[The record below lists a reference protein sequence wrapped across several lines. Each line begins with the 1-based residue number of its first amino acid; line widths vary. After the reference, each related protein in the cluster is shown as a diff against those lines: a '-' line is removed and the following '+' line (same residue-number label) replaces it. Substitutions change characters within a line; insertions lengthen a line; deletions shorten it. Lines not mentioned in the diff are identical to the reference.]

1 MDEVTP
7 AVRTATRPVP
17 IGELLQAWLALQ
29 RGDFHHPHSTS
40 NTPAGTPRR
49 GWTPAPGEAPILVV
63 GCASGVGAS
72 TLALLLA
79 AATASGRVVECG
91 PASRSGLAGASTA
104 ELGPAGDGWLRG
116 RRDDTGIQR
125 RTDNPTGPDEVP
137 PPLPGQPGRAA
148 VIDAGWELHELL
160 AADGWLG
167 DLARTCRHVV
177 LVGRASIPGVAR
189 LEACLARFDP
199 ERCWAVLAGTSALP
213 KPVDHA
219 LGPRTRQ
226 LREAGRLHL
235 LPANPGLA
243 MSGITTEPFPRPL
256 LRTAHTILEGL
267 LQ

>member
-29 RGDFHHPHSTS
+29 RGDFHRPHPTS
-40 NTPAGTPRR
+40 DTTGAPRR
-49 GWTPAPGEAPILVV
+49 GWRPAPGEAPILVI

-72 TLALLLA
+72 TVALLLA

-91 PASRSGLAGASTA
+91 PAARSGLAGASTA
-104 ELGPAGDGWLRG
+104 ELGPAGDGWLQG

-125 RTDNPTGPDEVP
+125 RTDNPTSPSDVP
-137 PPLPGQPGRAA
+137 PPLPGQPGRVA
-148 VIDAGWELHELL
+148 VLDAGWEPDDLL
-160 AADGWLG
+160 TSDGWLG

-189 LEACLARFDP
+189 LETVLARFDP
-199 ERCWAVLAGTSALP
+199 ERCWAVLSGAPATLP

-219 LGPRTRQ
+219 LGPHTRR
-226 LREAGRLHL
+226 LLEAGRLHL
-235 LPANPGLA
+235 LPANAGLA

-256 LRTAHTILEGL
+256 QRTARTLLEGL
-267 LQ
+267 LP